1 VATLGHVAVGLL
13 AGRCFQRKEKS
24 GAPPAR
30 NVGASMLLFSWLSVL
45 PDIDVVAFSLG
56 IAYSDPLGHRGATHS
71 LVFALAVG
79 VATAALAYRRFA
91 SSFVRLAVF
100 CFVVIATHPLLDAL
114 TDGGLGVELF
124 WPLSTR
130 RFFAPFRFI
139 PVAPIG
145 ARFLSAAGLSVALTE
160 LVYFAPVFA
169 IALWPRSK

>member
-1 VATLGHVAVGLL
+1 VGLL
-13 AGRCFQRKEKS
+13 AGRCFQRKKKS
-24 GAPPAR
+24 GTSPPPR
-30 NVGASMLLFSWLSVL
+30 NLGASMLLFCWLSVL
-45 PDIDVVAFSLG
+45 PDIDVVAFRLG
-56 IAYSDPLGHRGATHS
+56 IAYSDPFGHRGATHS

-79 VATAALAYRRFA
+79 VAAAVLAYRRFG

-145 ARFLSAAGLSVALTE
+145 ARFLSAAGLNVALTE

-169 IALWPRSK
+169 IALWPRGK